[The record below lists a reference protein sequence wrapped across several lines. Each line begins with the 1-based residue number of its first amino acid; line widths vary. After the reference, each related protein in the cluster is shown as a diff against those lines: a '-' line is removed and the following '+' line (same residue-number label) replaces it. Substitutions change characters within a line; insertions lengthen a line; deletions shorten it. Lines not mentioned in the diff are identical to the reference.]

1 MRAPVREYETS
12 DEAALRKCVIEL
24 QDVER
29 EIYSKTAEGAAIAQ
43 PYIEYLVEICSANR
57 GKIFVVEQNGR
68 VAGYSA
74 VQIWNNSE
82 ELHEEPYAYAYI
94 SDLVVLAACRGRGLG
109 RALLQAAEYYA
120 KHQGIDILRI
130 GVLAG
135 NKPVRRMYE
144 NYGFNEHK
152 VVLEKGI

>member
-94 SDLVVLAACRGRGLG
+94 SDLVVL
-109 RALLQAAEYYA
+109 
-120 KHQGIDILRI
+120 
-130 GVLAG
+130 
-135 NKPVRRMYE
+135 
-144 NYGFNEHK
+144 
-152 VVLEKGI
+152 EKGI